1 MSPPQALHLSL
12 THVLQFIG
20 HVLLFA
26 GHILLYFRSHPSI
39 YRFILNV
46 SAFST
51 AERLMDASHKQVRTK
66 GSCERPPQVSK
77 HHPYAA
83 ARTGRFRGILTIT
96 MHPTRTSRPQKRS
109 APFQFSK
116 RMLGVILVPLIFA
129 GFSVCAGEE
138 AKTDEQQ
145 RPPPV
150 ARQATSPNTTHVQQT
165 AERGIDYLLSR
176 ADTIPPAW
184 KFSLFGTL
192 AKFTSS
198 GAHLEAIRSVANQ
211 GQGEPGIALKTPLK
225 ENDLRWPGHL
235 QKIMAELIRRQA
247 NDEPWQEPAT
257 QLQGLLVDHEDMLFA
272 ELAPTQAIVFLYQFD
287 QLGIKTRRTSSD
299 VAASLRDRWKVEDR
313 SKLLQETAFM
323 FGVTHVI
330 YTASGYFDRAL
341 EPASFATEAEIFE
354 RAVALYADA
363 LPTNPFFLDV
373 AGEVLASRKIL
384 GLPPTDA
391 TRALIKNLMDRQAA
405 DGSWGQKQ
413 FLHDVHATTV
423 ILHAL
428 LDFPKQFHTRR

>member
-1 MSPPQALHLSL
+1 
-12 THVLQFIG
+12 
-20 HVLLFA
+20 
-26 GHILLYFRSHPSI
+26 
-39 YRFILNV
+39 
-46 SAFST
+46 
-51 AERLMDASHKQVRTK
+51 
-66 GSCERPPQVSK
+66 
-77 HHPYAA
+77 
-83 ARTGRFRGILTIT
+83 
-96 MHPTRTSRPQKRS
+96 
-109 APFQFSK
+109 
-116 RMLGVILVPLIFA
+116 MLGVMLVPLIFA
-129 GFSVCAGEE
+129 GLSACADEE

-145 RPPPV
+145 RPRPV
-150 ARQATSPNTTHVQQT
+150 ATQATSPNTKDVQQT

-198 GAHLEAIRSVANQ
+198 SANLEAIGSIANQ
-211 GQGEPGIALKTPLK
+211 GQGEPVIALKTPLK
-225 ENDLRWPGHL
+225 KNDLRWPRHL

-272 ELAPTQAIVFLYQFD
+272 ELAPTQAIVFLYQFE

-299 VAASLRDRWKVEDR
+299 VAASLRGRWKVEDR
-313 SKLLQETAFM
+313 SKLLQEAAFM

-363 LPTNPFFLDV
+363 LPANPFFLDV

-391 TRALIKNLMDRQAA
+391 TRALIKNLMDRQAP

-413 FLHDVHATTV
+413 FLHDVHATAV

>member
-1 MSPPQALHLSL
+1 
-12 THVLQFIG
+12 
-20 HVLLFA
+20 
-26 GHILLYFRSHPSI
+26 
-39 YRFILNV
+39 
-46 SAFST
+46 
-51 AERLMDASHKQVRTK
+51 
-66 GSCERPPQVSK
+66 
-77 HHPYAA
+77 
-83 ARTGRFRGILTIT
+83 
-96 MHPTRTSRPQKRS
+96 
-109 APFQFSK
+109 
-116 RMLGVILVPLIFA
+116 MLGVMFVPLIFVGLSA
-129 GFSVCAGEE
+129 CADEE

-145 RPPPV
+145 RPRPV
-150 ARQATSPNTTHVQQT
+150 ATQATSPNTNDVQQT

-198 GAHLEAIRSVANQ
+198 SAHLEAIGSIANQ
-211 GQGEPGIALKTPLK
+211 GQGEPVIALKTPLK
-225 ENDLRWPGHL
+225 KNDLPWPRHL
-235 QKIMAELIRRQA
+235 QKIIAELIRRQA

-272 ELAPTQAIVFLYQFD
+272 ELAPTQAIVFLYQFE

-299 VAASLRDRWKVEDR
+299 VAASLRDRWKVEDQ
-313 SKLLQETAFM
+313 SKLLQEAAFM

-363 LPTNPFFLDV
+363 LPANPYFLDV

-391 TRALIKNLMDRQAA
+391 TRALIKNLMDLQAP

-413 FLHDVHATTV
+413 FLHDVHATAV